1 MSTMR
6 LDFTNKALEDWIK
19 LCPFP
24 ITVQQAVTEPKAC
37 KHITIDVTIEASRTK
52 PNPDFVASDQQQ
64 FLELKYI
71 EVENKLKQLTQ
82 QRFQE
87 DNPLI
92 QRKISKEIHALFDQK
107 FEIEKQLD
115 VQEKS

>member
-1 MSTMR
+1 MR
-6 LDFTNKALEDWIK
+6 LDFTNKALKDWIK

-24 ITVQQAVTEPKAC
+24 ITVQQAVTQPNAC
-37 KHITIDVTIEASRTK
+37 KHITIDITIEASKTK
-52 PNPDFVASDQQQ
+52 PNPDFVSSDQQQ

-71 EVENKLKQLTQ
+71 EVENKLKQLTAI
-82 QRFQE
+82 RFKE

-92 QRKISKEIHALFDQK
+92 QRKISKQIHALFDQK

>member
-1 MSTMR
+1 MR

-19 LCPFP
+19 ICPFP

-37 KHITIDVTIEASRTK
+37 KHITIDITIEANKTK
-52 PNPDFVASDQQQ
+52 PNPDFVASDQLK

-71 EVENKLKQLTQ
+71 EVDKKLNQLTR
-82 QRFQE
+82 QRFQV
-87 DNPLI
+87 DNALI
-92 QRKISKEIHALFDQK
+92 QRKISKQIHALFDQK

>member
-1 MSTMR
+1 MHATQ
-6 LDFTNKALEDWIK
+6 DQIK
-19 LCPFP
+19 
-24 ITVQQAVTEPKAC
+24 
-37 KHITIDVTIEASRTK
+37 
-52 PNPDFVASDQQQ
+52 

-71 EVENKLKQLTQ
+71 EVENKLKQLTAI
-82 QRFQE
+82 RFKE

-92 QRKISKEIHALFDQK
+92 QRKISKQIHALFDQK

>member
-1 MSTMR
+1 MSRMR

-19 LCPFP
+19 ICPFP

-37 KHITIDVTIEASRTK
+37 KHITIDITIEANKTK
-52 PNPDFVASDQQQ
+52 PNPDFVASDQLK

-71 EVENKLKQLTQ
+71 EVDKKLNQLTR
-82 QRFQE
+82 QRFQV
-87 DNPLI
+87 DNALI
-92 QRKISKEIHALFDQK
+92 QRKISKQIHHLLDEK
-107 FEIEKQLD
+107 HEIEKQLD

>member
-1 MSTMR
+1 MR

-24 ITVQQAVTEPKAC
+24 ITVQQAVTQPKAC
-37 KHITIDVTIEASRTK
+37 KHIIIDVTIEASKTK

-64 FLELKYI
+64 FLELRYYNIDK
-71 EVENKLKQLTQ
+71 KLKDLTA
-82 QRFQE
+82 QRFKE

-92 QRKISKEIHALFDQK
+92 QRKISKQIHALFDEK

-115 VQEKS
+115 VQEKQS

>member
-1 MSTMR
+1 MR

-24 ITVQQAVTEPKAC
+24 ITVQQAVTQPKAC
-37 KHITIDVTIEASRTK
+37 KHITIDVTIEASKTK

-71 EVENKLKQLTQ
+71 EVDKKLNQLTK

-92 QRKISKEIHALFDQK
+92 QRKISKQIHNLLDEK
-107 FEIEKQLD
+107 HEIEKQLD

>member
-1 MSTMR
+1 MR

-24 ITVQQAVTEPKAC
+24 ITVQQAVTEPKSC
-37 KHITIDVTIEASRTK
+37 KHITIDITIEASKTK
-52 PNPDFVASDQQQ
+52 PNPDFVASDQLK

-71 EVENKLKQLTQ
+71 EVENKLNQLTQ
-82 QRFQE
+82 QRFQQ

-92 QRKISKEIHALFDQK
+92 QRKISKQIHALFDEK
-107 FEIEKQLD
+107 HEIEKQLD

>member
-1 MSTMR
+1 MR

-19 LCPFP
+19 ICPFP

-37 KHITIDVTIEASRTK
+37 KHITIDVTIEASKTK
-52 PNPDFVASDQQQ
+52 PNPDFVSSDQQQ

-71 EVENKLKQLTQ
+71 EVEKKLKQLTQ

-92 QRKISKEIHALFDQK
+92 QRKISKQIHALFDQK

>member
-1 MSTMR
+1 MR
-6 LDFTNKALEDWIK
+6 LDFTNKALGDWIK

-24 ITVQQAVTEPKAC
+24 ITVQQTVSQPQAC
-37 KHITIDVTIEASRTK
+37 KHITIDITIEASKTK
-52 PNPDFVASDQQQ
+52 PNPDFVASDQLK

-71 EVENKLKQLTQ
+71 EVENKLNQLTE
-82 QRFQE
+82 QRFKQ

-92 QRKISKEIHALFDQK
+92 QRKISKQIHALFDEK
-107 FEIEKQLD
+107 HEIEKQLD

>member
-1 MSTMR
+1 MR

-24 ITVQQAVTEPKAC
+24 ITVQQAVTQPKAC
-37 KHITIDVTIEASRTK
+37 KHITIDVTIEASKTK
-52 PNPDFVASDQQQ
+52 PNPDFVSSDQQQ

-71 EVENKLKQLTQ
+71 EVENKLKQLTAI
-82 QRFQE
+82 RFKE

-92 QRKISKEIHALFDQK
+92 QRKISKQIHALFDQK

>member
-1 MSTMR
+1 MPKMR
-6 LDFTNKALEDWIK
+6 LDFTNKALEDWVK

-24 ITVQQAVTEPKAC
+24 IQVEQAVTQPNAC
-37 KHITIDVTIEASRTK
+37 KHITIDVTIEASKTK
-52 PNPDFVASDQQQ
+52 PNPDFVASDQLK

-71 EVENKLKQLTQ
+71 EVENKLNQLTQ
-82 QRFQE
+82 QRFQQ

-92 QRKISKEIHALFDQK
+92 QRKISKQIHALFDEK
-107 FEIEKQLD
+107 HEIEKQLD

>member
-24 ITVQQAVTEPKAC
+24 ITVQQAVTQPNAC
-37 KHITIDVTIEASRTK
+37 KHITIDVTIEASKTK

-64 FLELKYI
+64 FLELRYYNIDK
-71 EVENKLKQLTQ
+71 KLKELTA
-82 QRFQE
+82 QRFKE

-92 QRKISKEIHALFDQK
+92 QRKISKQIHALFDEK

>member
-1 MSTMR
+1 MPTMR

-24 ITVQQAVTEPKAC
+24 ITVQQAVTQPKAC
-37 KHITIDVTIEASRTK
+37 KHITIDITIEASTTT
-52 PNPDFVASDQQQ
+52 PNPDFVASDQLK

-71 EVENKLKQLTQ
+71 EVENKLNQLTQ
-82 QRFQE
+82 QRFQQ

-92 QRKISKEIHALFDQK
+92 QRKISKQIHALFDEK
-107 FEIEKQLD
+107 HEIEKQLD

>member
-1 MSTMR
+1 MR

-24 ITVQQAVTEPKAC
+24 ITVQQAVTQPNAC
-37 KHITIDVTIEASRTK
+37 KHITIDITIEASKTK
-52 PNPDFVASDQQQ
+52 PNPDFVSSDQQQ

-71 EVENKLKQLTQ
+71 EVENKLKQLTAI
-82 QRFQE
+82 RFKE

-92 QRKISKEIHALFDQK
+92 QRKISKQIHALFDQK
-107 FEIEKQLD
+107 LEIEKQLD

>member
-1 MSTMR
+1 MPRIR

-37 KHITIDVTIEASRTK
+37 KHITIDITIEASKTK
-52 PNPDFVASDQQQ
+52 PNPDFVSSDQQQ

-71 EVENKLKQLTQ
+71 EVEKKLKQLTQ

-92 QRKISKEIHALFDQK
+92 QRKISKQIHALFDQK

>member
-1 MSTMR
+1 MR

-37 KHITIDVTIEASRTK
+37 KHITIDITIEASKTK
-52 PNPDFVASDQQQ
+52 PNPDFDASDQLK
-64 FLELKYI
+64 FLELRYYNIDKQ
-71 EVENKLKQLTQ
+71 LKQLTA
-82 QRFQE
+82 QRFKE
-87 DNPLI
+87 DNPLV
-92 QRKISKEIHALFDQK
+92 QRKISKQIHALFNEK

>member
-1 MSTMR
+1 MR

-24 ITVQQAVTEPKAC
+24 ITVQQAVTQPKAC
-37 KHITIDVTIEASRTK
+37 KHITIDITIEASKTK

-71 EVENKLKQLTQ
+71 EVDKKLMPFSNEQPPTKMALLVLSAMVI
-82 QRFQE
+82 QE
-87 DNPLI
+87 PLNF
-92 QRKISKEIHALFDQK
+92 KCPECD
-107 FEIEKQLD
+107 
-115 VQEKS
+115 

>member
-1 MSTMR
+1 MR

-37 KHITIDVTIEASRTK
+37 KHITIDVTIEDSRTK
-52 PNPDFVASDQQQ
+52 PNPDFVSSDQQQ

-71 EVENKLKQLTQ
+71 EVENKLKQLTAI
-82 QRFQE
+82 RFKE

-92 QRKISKEIHALFDQK
+92 QRKISKQIHALFDQK

>member
-1 MSTMR
+1 MR

-37 KHITIDVTIEASRTK
+37 KHITIDITIEASKTK
-52 PNPDFVASDQQQ
+52 PNQDFVASDQLK

-71 EVENKLKQLTQ
+71 EVENKLNQLTQ
-82 QRFQE
+82 QRFQQ

-92 QRKISKEIHALFDQK
+92 QRKISKQIHALFDEK
-107 FEIEKQLD
+107 HEIEKQLD

>member
-1 MSTMR
+1 MR

-37 KHITIDVTIEASRTK
+37 KHITIDITIEASKTK
-52 PNPDFVASDQQQ
+52 PNPDFVSSDQQQ

-71 EVENKLKQLTQ
+71 EVENKLKQLTAI
-82 QRFQE
+82 RFKE

-92 QRKISKEIHALFDQK
+92 QRKISKQIHALFDQK

>member
-1 MSTMR
+1 MPRMR

-24 ITVQQAVTEPKAC
+24 ITVQQAVTQPKAC
-37 KHITIDVTIEASRTK
+37 KHITIDVTIEASKTK

-71 EVENKLKQLTQ
+71 EVDKKLNFIENFKNPSGSKIFSFHEYSLKK
-82 QRFQE
+82 RIFKIRARKM
-87 DNPLI
+87 PL
-92 QRKISKEIHALFDQK
+92 QA
-107 FEIEKQLD
+107 
-115 VQEKS
+115 

>member
-1 MSTMR
+1 MR
-6 LDFTNKALEDWIK
+6 LDFTNKALEDWVK

-24 ITVQQAVTEPKAC
+24 IQVEQAVTQPNAC
-37 KHITIDVTIEASRTK
+37 KHITIDVTIEASKTK

-64 FLELKYI
+64 FLELRYYNLIKQ
-71 EVENKLKQLTQ
+71 LKQLTA
-82 QRFQE
+82 QRFRE

-92 QRKISKEIHALFDQK
+92 QRKITKQIHALFDEK

-115 VQEKS
+115 VQEKQS

>member
-1 MSTMR
+1 MR

-24 ITVQQAVTEPKAC
+24 ITVQQAVTQPTAC
-37 KHITIDVTIEASRTK
+37 KHITIDVTIEASKTK
-52 PNPDFVASDQQQ
+52 PNPDFVAKDQEH
-64 FLELKYI
+64 FLELRYYD
-71 EVENKLKQLTQ
+71 VDQKLKKLTA
-82 QRFQE
+82 QRFKE

-92 QRKISKEIHALFDQK
+92 QRQISKQIHALFDEK

-115 VQEKS
+115 VLEKKS

>member
-1 MSTMR
+1 MR

-19 LCPFP
+19 ICPFP

-37 KHITIDVTIEASRTK
+37 KHITIDITIEANKTK
-52 PNPDFVASDQQQ
+52 PNPDFVASDQLK

-71 EVENKLKQLTQ
+71 EVDKKLNQLTR
-82 QRFQE
+82 QRFQV
-87 DNPLI
+87 DNALI
-92 QRKISKEIHALFDQK
+92 QRKISKQIHALFNEK

>member
-1 MSTMR
+1 MR

-24 ITVQQAVTEPKAC
+24 ITVQQAVTQPKAC
-37 KHITIDVTIEASRTK
+37 KHITIDITIEASKTK
-52 PNPDFVASDQQQ
+52 PNPDFVSSDQLK

-71 EVENKLKQLTQ
+71 KVENQLKMLTA
-82 QRFQE
+82 QRFKE

-92 QRKISKEIHALFDQK
+92 QRKISKQIHALFDEK